1 MLSEDGRNRLRCR
14 QMMYCG
20 PVKANNQKC
29 SVVDIAIQAWMLV
42 SSLNILNDHIW
53 KTLTTFLNY
62 VCIKRNLNHLYHS
75 RKAFFKKFSLLL
87 FLFKLFLAIFCN
99 SFSFLPL
106 LLQFRQFYCSLFSI
120 CTTFFVHTPVVHL
133 PLARLSLHFVKL
145 TVPALSF
152 HFFLFIII
160 SLFSHAFLHY
170 EAIHLTQIIISLSN
184 QKY

>member
-1 MLSEDGRNRLRCR
+1 MLSEDGRNRMRCR

-29 SVVDIAIQAWMLV
+29 SVMDIAIQAWMLV

-106 LLQFRQFYCSLFSI
+106 LLQFQTVLLLF
-120 CTTFFVHTPVVHL
+120 VQYLHHL
-133 PLARLSLHFVKL
+133 LCAYTSCPPP
-145 TVPALSF
+145 TC
-152 HFFLFIII
+152 
-160 SLFSHAFLHY
+160 
-170 EAIHLTQIIISLSN
+170 QIIFALCQVDRSSF
-184 QKY
+184 KFPFFSVYYY

>member
-1 MLSEDGRNRLRCR
+1 MRCR

-106 LLQFRQFYCSLFSI
+106 LLQFQTVLLLFVQYLHHLL
-120 CTTFFVHTPVVHL
+120 CAVVHL

-152 HFFLFIII
+152 HFFLFI

-184 QKY
+184 QKYYYVHGQQQSS